1 MTIIFAVLIF
11 IFGTAIGSFLSVIIH
26 RSYKNIKGIF
36 ISRSICPFCKKKLK
50 WTHLFPILSYLFLGG
65 KCAYCRKKISPHYL
79 LLELTTGIVFLT
91 IFLNWNFLTIV
102 PQSANPIFFDYGIDW
117 IMFEKF
123 LFFIIEFS
131 FFIGIFFYDL
141 LYKLIPDFLSI
152 PAILIAIGNGLLT
165 GFPSPL
171 NMLIG
176 ALAIGLFFAL
186 QFLLSKGKWIGGGDI
201 RLGILIGAVL
211 GWEKALIALVTAYV
225 IGAIF
230 SIILLIKG
238 KANRKTAI
246 AFGPFLIIG
255 VTTAIFYGDIIL
267 NFYLS
272 FLII

>member
-1 MTIIFAVLIF
+1 MTTIIAVLIF
-11 IFGTAIGSFLSVIIH
+11 ILGTAIGSFLSVIIH

-50 WTHLFPILSYLFLGG
+50 WNHLFPILSYLFLGG
-65 KCAYCRKKISPHYL
+65 KCAYCKKKISPHYM
-79 LLELTTGIVFLT
+79 LLEVLTGVVFVT
-91 IFLNWNFLTIV
+91 IFLNWNFLTVI
-102 PQSANPIFFDYGIDW
+102 PQTANPEFFNYGIDW
-117 IMFEKF
+117 IIFEKF
-123 LFFIIEFS
+123 LFFLIEFS
-131 FFIGIFFYDL
+131 ILIGIFFYDL

-152 PAILIAIGNGLLT
+152 PAIVIAIGQGLLT

-176 ALAIGLFFAL
+176 ALAIGLFFLL

-201 RLGILIGAVL
+201 RLGVLMGVLL
-211 GWEKALIALVTAYV
+211 GWEMALMALVVAYI

-238 KANRKTAI
+238 TANRKTAI
-246 AFGPFLIIG
+246 AFGPFLVIG

-267 NFYLS
+267 NFYLT
-272 FLII
+272 FLTI